1 MTNNKIEIRQKINQ
15 STKQK
20 LQALKKI
27 TGYNEGQLIDL
38 AIMNFKVTSKLKIIS

>member
-1 MTNNKIEIRQKINQ
+1 MLNNKIEIRKKINQ

-20 LQALKKI
+20 LQALKKV

-38 AIMNFKVTSKLKIIS
+38 AVTNFKVTNKLKIIV

>member
-1 MTNNKIEIRQKINQ
+1 MFNNKIEIRKKINQ
-15 STKQK
+15 STKEK
-20 LQALKKI
+20 LQVLKKI